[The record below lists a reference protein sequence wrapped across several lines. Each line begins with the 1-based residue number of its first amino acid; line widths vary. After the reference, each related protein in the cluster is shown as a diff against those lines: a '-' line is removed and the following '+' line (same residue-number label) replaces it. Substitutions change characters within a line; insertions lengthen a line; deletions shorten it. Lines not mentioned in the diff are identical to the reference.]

1 MRNVAFGSGTISA
14 AAGQVL
20 TMTCATGCSTNTMAW
35 ASFSSLLL
43 LKAYLAITCG
53 SATDGNVLA
62 SGTLNTAAVNL
73 AGAAP
78 EWSATVDAS
87 NLQAGRHYR
96 LCTDLDGSTGT
107 MPMGANDFEWYVTGV
122 AGLPHYKFGLKQQT
136 GLS

>member
-1 MRNVAFGSGTISA
+1 MLHQHHGPVSLAI
-14 AAGQVL
+14 
-20 TMTCATGCSTNTMAW
+20 
-35 ASFSSLLL
+35 SLLL
-43 LKAYLAITCG
+43 LQAYLAITCG

-73 AGAAP
+73 AGV
-78 EWSATVDAS
+78 WLSASLSQAFQLTFRKASPDWTATIDAS

-136 GLS
+136 GPFKKVF